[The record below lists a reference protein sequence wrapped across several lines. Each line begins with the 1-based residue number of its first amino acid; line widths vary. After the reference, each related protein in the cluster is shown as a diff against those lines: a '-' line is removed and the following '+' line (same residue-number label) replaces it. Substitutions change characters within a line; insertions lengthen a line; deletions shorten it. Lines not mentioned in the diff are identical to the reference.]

1 MSNNRYYSK
10 KDYKGDFSA
19 FGTAIVF
26 TLIGI
31 LSLAFRTYSI
41 PFLGLSNWGYWFF
54 IPAFFT
60 FISAFGHL
68 YSDRRMRN
76 NVFTS
81 VSNRSGRVKLESLS
95 QETGISPKNLLR
107 ILIDLRTSKGIKY
120 SYDTETGEIIFG
132 ESIAYHR
139 SPDFVSPLSKKQAE
153 TIFPPGEVTYCPYCG
168 HKTSSEVQFCENCG
182 SKLQ

>member
-1 MSNNRYYSK
+1 MSHTRYYSK

-31 LSLAFRTYSI
+31 LSLAFRTYGISFI
-41 PFLGLSNWGYWFF
+41 GLSNWGYWFF

-60 FISAFGHL
+60 FISAFSHL

-107 ILIDLRTSKGIKY
+107 ILIDLRASKGIKY
-120 SYDTETGEIIFG
+120 S
-132 ESIAYHR
+132 
-139 SPDFVSPLSKKQAE
+139 FVPLILFLPYPKNKQRQFSLLVKLLIVLIVDIKLPLMFSFA
-153 TIFPPGEVTYCPYCG
+153 
-168 HKTSSEVQFCENCG
+168 KTVARN
-182 SKLQ
+182 